1 MPYALPPAPPAIVR
15 VEPSEFSPLTA
26 STSAALLGQPM
37 SLSYPRRSLPVGFQV
52 ASVPAKSQ
60 PTALKAEEKTA
71 KEAYTASN
79 CQGRAA
85 SASQTKCTLV
95 EGSFEVASLWLFQVL
110 PAPNTKISRLV
121 AQERGG
127 PAREFQIPTDENPP
141 PTQTPPTSPAT
152 AEGSP
157 PSQPVPITGSLE
169 LTADRQEYD
178 AERQVVTAEGNVVLR
193 FQQAVLSA
201 DRVEINIQ
209 NRLAVADGDVALR
222 RGEQVL
228 RGSRFEYF
236 FAQDSGAIANASGEF
251 NQVTAD
257 EDFTPTLPNDVG
269 TSAIPQRSLSDRI
282 LRNQPLQQVTSTG
295 GAGTVVGSDRD
306 IPTQAPIKRGGDITR
321 VRFQAER
328 VEFEGLFVQAT
339 NVRITND
346 PFSPPELELRADRAT
361 FSRVAPLVDEVRA
374 SRPRLVFDQGLEVPL
389 LRNRIVI
396 DRRERDPAPFNI
408 GFDGDDRGG
417 FFLERTFEIY
427 NSPTVR
433 FTLTPQYL
441 VQRAVENGSYLSGDA
456 FGLKARLDA
465 NISPRTAFQGR
476 AVFTSL
482 DLGDIENEFRGSLRL
497 QQTIGTSLPHN
508 LNLEY
513 SYRDRLFNGSL
524 GFQTVQSSLGLVLTS
539 PTIDLGDRS
548 TFLTYQA
555 GLQFIDAETDRLDLL
570 KANRKN
576 NRVDLTRYQGSASV
590 SRGFLLWQGEA
601 LPANS
606 SEGLRYSPTPVVP
619 YLQLNAS
626 VTGVATAYSSG
637 DSQNSVSANI
647 RLQGQIGNFS
657 KPYFDYTGFNIGYSQ
672 TFPDGE
678 SPFLFDR
685 TADTKVLYGG
695 ITQQLYGPLRVGVQ
709 TSLNLDTGEQIS
721 TDYFVEYSRRTYNIV
736 LRYNPVLEVGSIS
749 FRLNDFNWG
758 GNAGSFSGDARP
770 VVQGVTR

>member
-1 MPYALPPAPPAIVR
+1 MPPPAPPAL
-15 VEPSEFSPLTA
+15 VEVAPSKASPLTA
-26 STSAALLGQPM
+26 STSAALLGAPI
-37 SLSYPRRSLPVGFQV
+37 SLSDSIRSLAVRFEPE
-52 ASVPAKSQ
+52 ATPIAPERS
-60 PTALKAEEKTA
+60 TLKAAEKPIQ
-71 KEAYTASN
+71 EAYIAPT
-79 CQGRAA
+79 CQDRSA
-85 SASQTKCTLV
+85 SASQTKCTAV
-95 EGSFEVASLWLFQVL
+95 EGSFEVASLWLFQLL
-110 PAPNTKISRLV
+110 PASNVKISKLV

-127 PAREFQIPTDENPP
+127 PAREFQIPTDENPTP
-141 PTQTPPTSPAT
+141 PQTPPTSPT
-152 AEGSP
+152 TTEGDT
-157 PSQPVPITGSLE
+157 PSQPIPITGSIE

-178 AERQVVTAEGNVVLR
+178 ANRQVVTAEGNVVLR

-201 DRVEINIQ
+201 DRLEVNLP
-209 NRLAVADGDVALR
+209 NRLAVADGNVALR
-222 RGEQVL
+222 RGQQVL

-251 NQVTAD
+251 YQVTTG
-257 EDFTPTLPNDVG
+257 EDFAPTLPNDVG
-269 TSAIPQRSLSDRI
+269 TATIPQRPLSDRI
-282 LRNQPLQQVTSTG
+282 LSNQPLQQITSTG
-295 GAGTVVGSDRD
+295 STGTVVGSDRD
-306 IPTQAPIKRGGDITR
+306 IPNQAPLQRGGEINR

-361 FSRVAPLVDEVRA
+361 FSRIAPLVDEVRA
-374 SRPRLVFDQGLEVPL
+374 TRPRLVFDQGLEVPL

-396 DRRERDPAPFNI
+396 DRRQREPAPFRI
-408 GFDGDDRGG
+408 GFDRDERGG
-417 FFLERTFEIY
+417 FYLERTFEVY

-433 FTLTPQYL
+433 FTLTPQYF
-441 VQRAVENGSYLSGDA
+441 VQKAVESGDYLSGDA
-456 FGLKARLDA
+456 FGLKARLEA
-465 NISPRTAFQGR
+465 TLSPRTALQGR

-497 QQTIGTSLPHN
+497 QQTIGTTLPHN

-539 PTIDLGDRS
+539 PTIDLGDRA
-548 TFLTYQA
+548 TYLTYQA
-555 GLQFIDAETDRLDLL
+555 GLQFINAESDRSDLL

-576 NRVDLTRYQGSASV
+576 NRISLTRYQGSASL
-590 SRGFLLWQGEA
+590 SRGFLLWQGES
-601 LPANS
+601 LPAS
-606 SEGLRYSPTPVVP
+606 SPESLRYSPVPVVP

-626 VTGVATAYSSG
+626 VTGVATGYSSG
-637 DSQNSVSANI
+637 DSQNSLSANI
-647 RLQGQIGNFS
+647 GLQGQIGNFS
-657 KPYFDYTGFNIGYSQ
+657 RPYFDYTGFNIGYSQ

-685 TADTKVLYGG
+685 VADTKVLYGG

-749 FRLNDFNWG
+749 FRLNDFNWT
-758 GNAGSFSGDARP
+758 GNPEPFAADVRP